1 MYKVYR
7 YEAIATQLVQL
18 VISSVGTPETKIISV
33 LHQFWCHIDLGSNL
47 NCLFFF
53 FIGKFNMHVV
63 CYEYMTPSSILLL
76 QGEEVPFELEFFGD
90 HKCSSAEIDL
100 TLTFFWK

>member
-1 MYKVYR
+1 
-7 YEAIATQLVQL
+7 
-18 VISSVGTPETKIISV
+18 
-33 LHQFWCHIDLGSNL
+33 
-47 NCLFFF
+47 
-53 FIGKFNMHVV
+53 MHGV

-100 TLTFFWK
+100 TLTFFLEMIQGKMSQERNASSSRYMQIKNQYHLSLTHSKWFDCKNAPI